1 MNLNENII
9 ENKSYEFKNKNYF
22 DKSLRKFIDQI
33 QVQIINCLGNSTP
46 SNHSQAQ
53 ALRDLNK
60 MQMEH
65 LEGKAQ

>member
-1 MNLNENII
+1 
-9 ENKSYEFKNKNYF
+9 FKNKNYF